1 MKFEEFLPIGSVVQ
15 LKDAKKKLVII
26 GVMPVK
32 HTPNG
37 TDVAYDYLG
46 VPYPEGYM
54 NRDTGLLFNH
64 DRIDEIVFMGYA
76 NEEREL
82 FVNTMQQIISKAD
95 NTIG

>member
-1 MKFEEFLPIGSVVQ
+1 MKFEEFLPIGSVVR
-15 LKDAKKKLVII
+15 LKDAKKKLVIM

-32 HTPNG
+32 HTFNG

-64 DRIDEIVFMGYA
+64 DKIDEIVFMGYA
-76 NEEREL
+76 NEERDL
-82 FVNTMQQIISKAD
+82 FVNTMQQIVSKAG